1 MVAAGK
7 KHATHPWTS
16 LEDNGPFFVECD
28 KKKKWKDRFY
38 KRKGVISAKRWK
50 AVKAV
55 VADKG
60 EDDAIMKA
68 LGLEGRLSIALAT
81 KAIDFFHLDL
91 GNNMRTMMP
100 AGPVE
105 AVMAA
110 AARALAEL
118 SEHGSGLNGKMEAR
132 VSFGRGTL
140 GLTAQQKKHD
150 LELFGETIGWNE
162 KPIEPRRRIASSSSS
177 GSDSDD
183 SDEEDRASSS
193 EEEDQDNSS
202 DASVTK
208 DTNKADLP
216 QSHEGRVGK
225 QPESCMFTREN
236 IRGEQHM
243 NVLIRAKQVCWTDM
257 VCNRSMGRSLGY
269 AGQRKNQHSGPSKRV
284 LLAAFNAD
292 AQRTGAKGDDM

>member
-1 MVAAGK
+1 
-7 KHATHPWTS
+7 
-16 LEDNGPFFVECD
+16 
-28 KKKKWKDRFY
+28 
-38 KRKGVISAKRWK
+38 
-50 AVKAV
+50 
-55 VADKG
+55 
-60 EDDAIMKA
+60 
-68 LGLEGRLSIALAT
+68 
-81 KAIDFFHLDL
+81 
-91 GNNMRTMMP
+91 
-100 AGPVE
+100 
-105 AVMAA
+105 
-110 AARALAEL
+110 
-118 SEHGSGLNGKMEAR
+118 MEAR

-243 NVLIRAKQVCWTDM
+243 NVLIRAKQVAGLTWCAIAAWEDHLGTPD
-257 VCNRSMGRSLGY
+257 NEKISTRGPAKEYYLLRSMLMRNGQGQKGMTCKCSL
-269 AGQRKNQHSGPSKRV
+269 ATCPCRV
-284 LLAAFNAD
+284 RETMLECAA
-292 AQRTGAKGDDM
+292 